1 MEEKKK
7 RKGRTENL
15 VPFDTVEKAREK
27 GALGGIASGV
37 AKRKRKDLRETAL
50 AFLEATG
57 YSGDK
62 RVDGY
67 TAMIGALVEKA
78 LKGDV
83 SAFTALRD
91 TAGQKPVETLN
102 LNDTRPKSIE
112 IEFVDKSQPKKQ
124 ATDPK
129 IIGESSPTVGND
141 RK

>member
-7 RKGRTENL
+7 KGRTENL
-15 VPFDTVEKAREK
+15 IVPTSEEARHN

-37 AKRKRKDLRETAL
+37 ARRKRKDLRETAL

-57 YSGDK
+57 YGEDK
-62 RVDGY
+62 KVDGY

-112 IEFVDKSQPKKQ
+112 IEFVDKSSPKKVEK
-124 ATDPK
+124 DPK
-129 IIGESSPTVGND
+129 IIGESSPTVDD